1 LRSFRSATLFSV
13 RGDPA
18 NDDHLE
24 PRAEALV
31 LVALEQLVE
40 RGVDG
45 WYVTRSLV
53 WAVLIVAVFAPLA
66 VARFGRG

>member
-18 NDDHLE
+18 NDDLE